1 MRATRRNAHVARTLP
16 ASSSDSYLL
25 STGSLP
31 GRSILRARERV
42 NRSPPQPHRG
52 VEQER
57 LERELGRPDQRR
69 VDPEHRGDD
78 PDDVARRRQ
87 RPTVQLGA
95 DGGRHIWMD
104 PAEHTTEND
113 KLRIQHVDETRQPDA
128 EPAADAV
135 EGAERRRRTRPSLAE
150 NGLDLARAAIGRMA
164 GEAEQG
170 PLANL
175 GLPAAGRSAAAGR
188 PIRVDREMADLT
200 AIPGDT
206 GERPSVDNDPAA
218 DADLTGDEHDVV
230 VASGGTSPELGQCP
244 EVGLVGDRD
253 RPVRVEGP

>member
-31 GRSILRARERV
+31 GRSILRAGERV
-42 NRSPPQPHRG
+42 NGSPPQPHRG

-95 DGGRHIWMD
+95 DGDRDIRMD
-104 PAEHTTEND
+104 PAEHTTDND
-113 KLRIQHVDETRQPDA
+113 KLRIQDVDETHQHNA
-128 EPAADAV
+128 TTAADAV
-135 EGAERRRRTRPSLAE
+135 ESAERRRGTSPGLA
-150 NGLDLARAAIGRMA
+150 GTYHDLARAAARRIHGH
-164 GEAEQG
+164 
-170 PLANL
+170 
-175 GLPAAGRSAAAGR
+175 
-188 PIRVDREMADLT
+188 AD
-200 AIPGDT
+200 
-206 GERPSVDNDPAA
+206 
-218 DADLTGDEHDVV
+218 
-230 VASGGTSPELGQCP
+230 
-244 EVGLVGDRD
+244 
-253 RPVRVEGP
+253 